1 MALIELK
8 SNLNTNIG
16 GTNTTENGTF
26 SINQGNNVERK
37 TNFDDDQV
45 RPQYK

>member
-8 SNLNTNIG
+8 SNLNTKIG

-26 SINQGNNVERK
+26 SVNQGDNVERDTK
-37 TNFDDDQV
+37 FEKAQV
-45 RPQYK
+45 R

>member
-8 SNLNTNIG
+8 SNLNTKIG

-26 SINQGNNVERK
+26 RVNQGDNVERN
-37 TNFDDDQV
+37 TNFETEQV
-45 RPQYK
+45 R